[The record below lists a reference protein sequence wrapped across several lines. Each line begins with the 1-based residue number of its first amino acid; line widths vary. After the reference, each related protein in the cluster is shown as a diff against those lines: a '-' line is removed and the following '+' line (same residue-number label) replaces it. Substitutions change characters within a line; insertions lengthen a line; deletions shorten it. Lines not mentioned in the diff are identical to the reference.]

1 MYKAAAL
8 LSCVA
13 CLFFVPGCGNSSK
26 PPTTAASPAPSQPS
40 SQPSSQASSQASSQP
55 STGNSESGEA
65 ASVSSGQSGS
75 SSEGYDSS
83 NSGYP
88 QSSSMLSG
96 PGNPGSSGGGM
107 AGMGGMPNSSGYNSG
122 QEGSASGDYGSSG
135 PGGMLGPGGMPSG
148 YGGSDSYGAGGIG
161 GGGMGAGGYGA
172 GGYGAGGIARRAPP
186 KKLTLQERATAA
198 FQAGNTKRA
207 YTLLEASAIQ
217 ASDEDASEILSHYR
231 WAQHQKR
238 PQFGITIA
246 VGATI
251 KNPLNVPDLAPIGS
265 GAANQNQ
272 GGYGGMEG
280 MAGPGGSDASA
291 GKKKSFAEVSGSF
304 GKQLVQAVSDKHGE
318 GLWTDAFREVTLG
331 RPRNPAGGE
340 AGGYG
345 TSGYGP
351 SGYGAG
357 GEGEG
362 YGGNSGGPGLN
373 PGGMSLKFFQGP
385 GRLGVF
391 TGQDGGQSG
400 SSEQPG
406 MGPVGMG
413 APGMGPGGMGP
424 GGMGAPSMGPGGMG
438 PGGMPG
444 FSPDFKLPAGSIP
457 IGPGMTYIGVDESS
471 KLIKKASQ
479 EGYDCLMIF
488 ELEISFNRMLNKAN
502 NDTRIKVLVPN
513 EVVKDT
519 EGVFSSKKLNNIT
532 ALKAKNVGQSD
543 GVDDVVELVVKKTV
557 EKFGLQEIPSTLT
570 VAEVKKSIATLI
582 DDKDRPVMERL
593 SEINFYYAKGYIDE
607 NEKAAAFERIDEKL
621 GSTLATGTSSEK
633 LAAIEKLLE
642 RDSK

>member
-1 MYKAAAL
+1 
-8 LSCVA
+8 
-13 CLFFVPGCGNSSK
+13 
-26 PPTTAASPAPSQPS
+26 
-40 SQPSSQASSQASSQP
+40 
-55 STGNSESGEA
+55 
-65 ASVSSGQSGS
+65 
-75 SSEGYDSS
+75 
-83 NSGYP
+83 
-88 QSSSMLSG
+88 MLAG
-96 PGNPGSSGGGM
+96 PGNPGSSGSEMGGQGGM
-107 AGMGGMPNSSGYNSG
+107 PSGNGMGGMGGMPSGSGYNSG
-122 QEGSASGDYGSSG
+122 GEGSGSGEYGYGSSG
-135 PGGMLGPGGMPSG
+135 PGGMPEPGGMPG
-148 YGGSDSYGAGGIG
+148 AYGGSDAYGAGGIA
-161 GGGMGAGGYGA
+161 GGGMGA
-172 GGYGAGGIARRAPP
+172 GGYGAGGIARRAAP

-231 WAQHQKR
+231 WAQHQER
-238 PQFGITIA
+238 PQLGITIA

-318 GLWTDAFREVTLG
+318 GLWTDAFREVSLG
-331 RPRNPAGGE
+331 RPRNPAGNGD

-345 TSGYGP
+345 TSGYGTSAFG
-351 SGYGAG
+351 SGS
-357 GEGEG
+357 EGEG

-373 PGGMSLKFFQGP
+373 SPAGMTLKFFQGP
-385 GRLGVF
+385 GKLGAF
-391 TGQDGGQSG
+391 TGQDEGQSG
-400 SSEQPG
+400 NSEQSGIGPG
-406 MGPVGMG
+406 GMG

-424 GGMGAPSMGPGGMG
+424 GGMGPGGMG
-438 PGGMPG
+438 PGGMGQGGMGQGGMPG
-444 FSPDFKLPAGSIP
+444 FGPDFKIPAGSTP

-471 KLIKKASQ
+471 KLIKKAAQ

-488 ELEISFNRMLNKAN
+488 ELEISFNRILNKAN

-519 EGVFSSKKLNNIT
+519 EGVFSSKKLNNIA
-532 ALKAKNVGQSD
+532 ALKAKSGGQSD

-570 VAEVKKSIATLI
+570 LAGVKKSIATLI

-607 NEKAAAFERIDEKL
+607 NEKASAFERIDEKL

>member
-13 CLFFVPGCGNSSK
+13 CLFFAQGCGNSST
-26 PPTTAASPAPSQPS
+26 PPTTAASPAS
-40 SQPSSQASSQASSQP
+40 SQPSSPPSSQP
-55 STGNSESGEA
+55 STGNSGSGEA
-65 ASVSSGQSGS
+65 AAVSSGQSGS

-88 QSSSMLSG
+88 PQSSSMLAG
-96 PGNPGSSGGGM
+96 PGNPGSSGSEMGGQ
-107 AGMGGMPNSSGYNSG
+107 GGMPSGSGYNSG
-122 QEGSASGDYGSSG
+122 GEGSGSGEYGYGSSG
-135 PGGMLGPGGMPSG
+135 PGGMPGPGGA
-148 YGGSDSYGAGGIG
+148 GGSDAYGYGAGGIA
-161 GGGMGAGGYGA
+161 GGGMGA
-172 GGYGAGGIARRAPP
+172 GGYGAGGIARRAAP
-186 KKLTLQERATAA
+186 KKLTLKERATAA
-198 FQAGNTKRA
+198 FQVGNTKRA

-231 WAQHQKR
+231 WAQHQER
-238 PQFGITIA
+238 PQLGITIA

-304 GKQLVQAVSDKHGE
+304 GKQLLQAVSDKHGE
-318 GLWTDAFREVTLG
+318 GLWTDAFREVSLG
-331 RPRNPAGGE
+331 RPRNPAGGD

-351 SGYGAG
+351 GGYGAG
-357 GEGEG
+357 SEGDG

-385 GRLGVF
+385 GKLGAF
-391 TGQDGGQSG
+391 LGPDGGQSG
-400 SSEQPG
+400 NSEQPG
-406 MGPVGMG
+406 MGPGG
-413 APGMGPGGMGP
+413 LGPGGMGP
-424 GGMGAPSMGPGGMG
+424 GGMGAPGMGPAGMGGLDMG

-444 FSPDFKLPAGSIP
+444 FGPDFKLPAGSTP

-471 KLIKKASQ
+471 KLIKKAAQ

-488 ELEISFNRMLNKAN
+488 ELEIGFNRILNKAN

-513 EVVKDT
+513 EVVKDI
-519 EGVFSSKKLNNIT
+519 EGVFSSKKLNNIA
-532 ALKAKNVGQSD
+532 ALKAKNGGQSD
-543 GVDDVVELVVKKTV
+543 GVDDVVELVVKKTA

-570 VAEVKKSIATLI
+570 LAEVKKSIATLI

-607 NEKAAAFERIDEKL
+607 NEKASAFERIDEKL

-642 RDSK
+642 RDAK

>member
-1 MYKAAAL
+1 
-8 LSCVA
+8 
-13 CLFFVPGCGNSSK
+13 
-26 PPTTAASPAPSQPS
+26 
-40 SQPSSQASSQASSQP
+40 
-55 STGNSESGEA
+55 
-65 ASVSSGQSGS
+65 
-75 SSEGYDSS
+75 
-83 NSGYP
+83 
-88 QSSSMLSG
+88 MLAG
-96 PGNPGSSGGGM
+96 PGNPGSSGSGMGGM
-107 AGMGGMPNSSGYNSG
+107 GGMGGMPSGSGMGGMPSGSGMGGMPSGSGYNSG
-122 QEGSASGDYGSSG
+122 LEGSGNSDYGYGSSG
-135 PGGMLGPGGMPSG
+135 SGGMPGPGGA
-148 YGGSDSYGAGGIG
+148 GGSDAYGYGAGGIA
-161 GGGMGAGGYGA
+161 GGGMGAAGMGA
-172 GGYGAGGIARRAPP
+172 GGYGAGGIARRAAP
-186 KKLTLQERATAA
+186 KKLTLKERATAA

-207 YTLLEASAIQ
+207 YALLEASAIQ
-217 ASDEDASEILSHYR
+217 ASDEEASEILSHYR
-231 WAQHQKR
+231 WAQHQAR
-238 PQFGITIA
+238 PQLGITIA

-331 RPRNPAGGE
+331 RPRNPVGNGD

-345 TSGYGP
+345 TSGYGT

-357 GEGEG
+357 GEGDG
-362 YGGNSGGPGLN
+362 YGGNSGGPGLNN

-385 GRLGVF
+385 GKFGAF
-391 TGQDGGQSG
+391 GGQDGGQSG

-406 MGPVGMG
+406 MGPGGMG
-413 APGMGPGGMGP
+413 APGMGPGGMGAP
-424 GGMGAPSMGPGGMG
+424 GMGQ
-438 PGGMPG
+438 GGMPG
-444 FSPDFKLPAGSIP
+444 FGADFKLPAGSTP

-471 KLIKKASQ
+471 KLIKKAGQ

-488 ELEISFNRMLNKAN
+488 ELEIGFNRMLSKAN

-519 EGVFSSKKLNNIT
+519 EGVFSSKKLNNIA
-532 ALKAKNVGQSD
+532 ALKAKNGGQSD

-570 VAEVKKSIATLI
+570 LAEVKKSIAILI

-593 SEINFYYAKGYIDE
+593 SEINFYYARGYIDE

-642 RDSK
+642 RDAK